1 MLYCD
6 DCGSITDKNHGPDEG
21 SVHCPRCA
29 GATEESPATSGLSLL
44 DEPAS
49 TQPTSKTS
57 TGFGAQD
64 LDLYSSETIA
74 QKRQRKTPTGETKLH
89 LVSDEVDDF
98 STEPEPPIE
107 SVAPS
112 DDSTTQNFTTQ
123 NFSAP
128 QFPSEEFSSDDSGS
142 PESTSARWRFECLA
156 CSGTLSVEP
165 VTTRSKVGCPRCQ
178 TKMVLSPDGEVT
190 LPKIHTSKPTSAP
203 SETPAPLFGGAETSS
218 DRFEQFE
225 TSDDLFST
233 TEDSTPSPFTTAP
246 QEGAVSAPS
255 MAALKAAGEPCN
267 SDGEVITM
275 APVSDP
281 EVETAESITDAP
293 ELPLEF
299 QPQLGVETSL
309 GFLDEVT
316 IAGATFEPLDG
327 EESTQEQ
334 VEPSSYE
341 NGTTLQPATVVLWS
355 GLFALPSLAALL
367 ITHAPKSSALWGVMT
382 RAGISFQTRCGEL
395 LDQLAPWMG
404 SF

>member
-21 SVHCPRCA
+21 GVHCPRCA

-49 TQPTSKTS
+49 TQTTSNATP
-57 TGFGAQD
+57 GFGARD

-98 STEPEPPIE
+98 STEPEPPFE

-112 DDSTTQNFTTQ
+112 DDFTTQ

-128 QFPSEEFSSDDSGS
+128 QFPSAEFSSDDSGS
-142 PESTSARWRFECLA
+142 PESTSPRWRFECLA

-165 VTTRSKVGCPRCQ
+165 VATRSKVGCPRCQ

-190 LPKIHTSKPTSAP
+190 LPKIHTAMPTAAP
-203 SETPAPLFGGAETSS
+203 SETPATLFGGAETPT
-218 DRFEQFE
+218 DPFELFE

-233 TEDSTPSPFTTAP
+233 AEDSTPSPIITAP

-255 MAALKAAGEPCN
+255 VAALQAAGEPCS
-267 SDGEVITM
+267 SDGEIITM
-275 APVSDP
+275 APVRDV
-281 EVETAESITDAP
+281 EVETADSITDAP

-316 IAGATFEPLDG
+316 IAGASFDPSDG

-334 VEPSSYE
+334 VEHPSFE
-341 NGTTLQPATVVLWS
+341 NGTALQPATVVLWS

-367 ITHAPKSSALWGVMT
+367 ITHAPTDSALWSVMT
-382 RAGISFQTRCGEL
+382 RAGISFQTRCGEM

>member
-6 DCGSITDKNHGPDEG
+6 DCGSITDKNHGPEAG

-49 TQPTSKTS
+49 THPTTRTS
-57 TGFGAQD
+57 TGFGDQD
-64 LDLYSSETIA
+64 LDLFSSETIA

-98 STEPEPPIE
+98 SKEPEPPFE

-112 DDSTTQNFTTQ
+112 DDFTTQ
-123 NFSAP
+123 GFSAA

-142 PESTSARWRFECLA
+142 QESTSPRWRFECLA

-165 VTTRSKVGCPRCQ
+165 VATRSKVGCPRCQ
-178 TKMVLSPDGEVT
+178 TKMVISPDGEVT
-190 LPKIHTSKPTSAP
+190 LPKIQTSSPTTAP
-203 SETPAPLFGGAETSS
+203 SPTPAPLYSSAETPV
-218 DRFEQFE
+218 EQFE

-233 TEDSTPSPFTTAP
+233 TEDSTPSPFSSEA
-246 QEGAVSAPS
+246 QDGAVSAPS
-255 MAALKAAGEPCN
+255 VAALKAAGEPCN

-275 APVSDP
+275 TPVRDA

-293 ELPLEF
+293 ELPLQF

-316 IAGATFEPLDG
+316 IGGATFEPSDG
-327 EESTQEQ
+327 AESTPEPIEQ
-334 VEPSSYE
+334 SSLE

-367 ITHAPKSSALWGVMT
+367 ITHAPKGSALWSVMT
-382 RAGISFQTRCGEL
+382 SAGISFQSRCGEL

>member
-44 DEPAS
+44 DEPSS
-49 TQPTSKTS
+49 TQPTSTTS
-57 TGFGAQD
+57 TGFGDQD

-112 DDSTTQNFTTQ
+112 DDFSTQD
-123 NFSAP
+123 FSAQ
-128 QFPSEEFSSDDSGS
+128 QFPSEQFSSDDSGS
-142 PESTSARWRFECLA
+142 PESPSARWRFECLA

-218 DRFEQFE
+218 DRFEQCE
-225 TSDDLFST
+225 TNDDVFST
-233 TEDSTPSPFTTAP
+233 AEDSTPSPFTTAP
-246 QEGAVSAPS
+246 HEAAVSAPS
-255 MAALKAAGEPCN
+255 VAALKAAGEPCS
-267 SDGEVITM
+267 SDGEIITM

-281 EVETAESITDAP
+281 EVETTDSITDAP

-316 IAGATFEPLDG
+316 IAGATFEPSD
-327 EESTQEQ
+327 EDESTQEQ
-334 VEPSSYE
+334 VEHCSFD
-341 NGTTLQPATVVLWS
+341 NQTTLQPATVVLWS

-367 ITHAPKSSALWGVMT
+367 ITHAPKSSALWSVMT
-382 RAGISFQTRCGEL
+382 RAGISFQTRCGEM

>member
-49 TQPTSKTS
+49 TQPTNHTS
-57 TGFGAQD
+57 TGFGDQD

-112 DDSTTQNFTTQ
+112 DDSTTQNF
-123 NFSAP
+123 SAP
-128 QFPSEEFSSDDSGS
+128 QFPSAEFSSDDLGS
-142 PESTSARWRFECLA
+142 PESTSPRWRFECLA

-165 VTTRSKVGCPRCQ
+165 VATRSKVGCPRCQ

-203 SETPAPLFGGAETSS
+203 SETAAPLFGGGETST
-218 DRFEQFE
+218 DQFE
-225 TSDDLFST
+225 TSDDFFST
-233 TEDSTPSPFTTAP
+233 TEDSTPSPCTTAP
-246 QEGAVSAPS
+246 QEAAVSAPS
-255 MAALKAAGEPCN
+255 VAALKAAGEPCN

-316 IAGATFEPLDG
+316 IAGATFEPSDG
-327 EESTQEQ
+327 EETTQEQ
-334 VEPSSYE
+334 VEQFSLE
-341 NGTTLQPATVVLWS
+341 NRTTLQPATVVLWS

-367 ITHAPKSSALWGVMT
+367 VTHAPKSSALWGVMT
-382 RAGISFQTRCGEL
+382 RAGISFQTRCGEM